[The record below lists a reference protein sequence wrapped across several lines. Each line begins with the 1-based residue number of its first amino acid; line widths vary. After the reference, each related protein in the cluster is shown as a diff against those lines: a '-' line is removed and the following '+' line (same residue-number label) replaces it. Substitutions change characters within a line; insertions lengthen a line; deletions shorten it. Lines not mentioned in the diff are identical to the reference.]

1 MPRSNAVE
9 LIALQVNV
17 VETRKEKMKKR
28 IQKNTLLSDILEV
41 CN

>member
-28 IQKNTLLSDILEV
+28 IRKKHF
-41 CN
+41 C

>member
-17 VETRKEKMKKR
+17 VEMRKEKMKKR
-28 IQKNTLLSDILEV
+28 IRKNTFANGHFGGL
-41 CN
+41 